1 MGLRCWTLTS
11 SSTCCQWCSLDK
23 CFWTSNSFLCSSLR
37 NSDTSWSEKKKIH
50 SREERNVLTNEQK
63 QILCHPWRCFTN
75 AGQVKK
81 GNASELWII
90 RHIFFKL
97 SKLTEVFKHYIL
109 FCFLYIYDNKC
120 WDTSK
125 SEQKPTRTYTAGNAV
140 GMLQTTKKNE
150 NSSHCNNSP
159 LSPPALVSAQI
170 TEAFS
175 VRRSTL
181 SVEPRPGTFV
191 CTGPHLQSTD
201 KKISKYKLQYKIN

>member
-81 GNASELWII
+81 GNTSELWII
-90 RHIFFKL
+90 RHIFLSSPNWQRFLSITYYFVFCIFMTISAETHRKVNKNLQEHIQLEMRWGCFKPPR
-97 SKLTEVFKHYIL
+97 KMRIQVIVIIHL
-109 FCFLYIYDNKC
+109 FHHLLWFLH
-120 WDTSK
+120 
-125 SEQKPTRTYTAGNAV
+125 R
-140 GMLQTTKKNE
+140 
-150 NSSHCNNSP
+150 
-159 LSPPALVSAQI
+159 
-170 TEAFS
+170 
-175 VRRSTL
+175 
-181 SVEPRPGTFV
+181 
-191 CTGPHLQSTD
+191 
-201 KKISKYKLQYKIN
+201 